1 MITLIFMILGGIIGS
16 IIYLNRSDVAIWY
29 VVYQFN
35 EEETDNLP
43 EVAKVD
49 TLFLKNDVLLRNYT
63 SSSRDEE
70 QPRGFKRH
78 ELKIY
83 VGGEVSE
90 EDVASIAQKLFDD
103 HEISVFDT
111 VFKEKQRKKRI
122 ILDMLLLGL
131 VIGIVIQFIRSLKK
145 NPSSDN

>member
-1 MITLIFMILGGIIGS
+1 M
-16 IIYLNRSDVAIWY
+16 
-29 VVYQFN
+29 
-35 EEETDNLP
+35 
-43 EVAKVD
+43 
-49 TLFLKNDVLLRNYT
+49 
-63 SSSRDEE
+63 
-70 QPRGFKRH
+70 
-78 ELKIY
+78 
-83 VGGEVSE
+83 SE

-111 VFKEKQRKKRI
+111 VFKDKQRKKRI